1 MSEFKVGDK
10 VKVIMLHGGDPF
22 KVGDVGKI
30 TEILS
35 SVGVTFKCGEESYP
49 MYNSQ
54 LELVSKETFTI
65 SEALKLAIDGHKLTN
80 NAFSDPKRDYLFFDG
95 NDFMF
100 KYSLLEKA
108 VGILTIKDGWYL
120 LEEPKTPFVPQFAK
134 GEFFAN
140 TAGDFGK
147 VLDII
152 ESSYLVA
159 FNGRTK
165 IKYKEDQM
173 VKLEES
179 K

>member
-1 MSEFKVGDK
+1 MSEFKVGDMVRVIGTDSSDPFEIGDI
-10 VKVIMLHGGDPF
+10 VKVVKKGHEMYSVKKEDQDDWWML
-22 KVGDVGKI
+22 
-30 TEILS
+30 E
-35 SVGVTFKCGEESYP
+35 GE
-49 MYNSQ
+49 
-54 LELVSKETFTI
+54 LELIRKETFTI

-80 NAFSDPKRDYLFFDG
+80 DKIGNFKTKYIFFDG
-95 NDFMF
+95 INFMYQGD
-100 KYSLLEKA
+100 KLEKA
-108 VGILTIKDGWYL
+108 LAVILIKDGWYL

-152 ESSYLVA
+152 ESSYLVT

-165 IKYKEDQM
+165 IKYKEEQM
-173 VKLEES
+173 VKLEGS

>member
-10 VKVIMLHGGDPF
+10 VKIVEKDPNDPF
-22 KVGDVGKI
+22 DIGDIGTVIETCWSHFKI
-30 TEILS
+30 KNKKHDGDWMSKKE
-35 SVGVTFKCGEESYP
+35 
-49 MYNSQ
+49 

-80 NAFSDPKRDYLFFDG
+80 DKISDPKTKYIFFDG
-95 NDFMF
+95 EDFMF
-100 KYSLLEKA
+100 QGDELEKA
-108 VGILTIKDGWYL
+108 WGILGIEHGWYL
-120 LEEPKTPFVPQFAK
+120 FEEPKTTFVPQFSK

-140 TAGDFGK
+140 VTGDFGK

-152 ESSYLVA
+152 ESTYLVT

-165 IKYKEDQM
+165 IKYKEEQM